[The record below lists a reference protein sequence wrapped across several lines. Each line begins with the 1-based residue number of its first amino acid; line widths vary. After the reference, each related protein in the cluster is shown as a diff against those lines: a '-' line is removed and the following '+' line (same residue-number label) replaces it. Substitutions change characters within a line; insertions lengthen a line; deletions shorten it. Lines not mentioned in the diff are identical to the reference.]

1 MAMQT
6 LSFESRERAELDRNS
21 GVNACAFSCSF
32 IVLSVCVLIVAIFI
46 NGFLPEP
53 LNSKDGIDSSEKYNV
68 NFYSLNYCL
77 HYLTLLIFSRFIAS
91 RAFQDLQIL
100 SDFGP
105 KVIGTYE
112 NDVLAAQFIQKEI
125 SKVIDATPAG
135 KNKISLDIQKPS
147 GCFSLNTFVRSL
159 CYGDITNIVAKVEPV
174 SPVQETILLNC
185 HFDSVPT
192 SPGELYSFFTLRTF
206 LLFINII

>member
-68 NFYSLNYCL
+68 NFYSLN
-77 HYLTLLIFSRFIAS
+77 
-91 RAFQDLQIL
+91 
-100 SDFGP
+100 
-105 KVIGTYE
+105 
-112 NDVLAAQFIQKEI
+112 
-125 SKVIDATPAG
+125 
-135 KNKISLDIQKPS
+135 
-147 GCFSLNTFVRSL
+147 
-159 CYGDITNIVAKVEPV
+159 
-174 SPVQETILLNC
+174 
-185 HFDSVPT
+185 
-192 SPGELYSFFTLRTF
+192 
-206 LLFINII
+206 